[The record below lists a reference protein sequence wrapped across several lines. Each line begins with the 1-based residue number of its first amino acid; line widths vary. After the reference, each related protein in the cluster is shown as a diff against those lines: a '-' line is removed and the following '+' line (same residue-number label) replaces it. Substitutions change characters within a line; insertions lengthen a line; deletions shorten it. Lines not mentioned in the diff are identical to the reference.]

1 MVKKL
6 FLYFIIIGGLFTFNS
21 CKTLYSNAMLKTPRD
36 FKFNEIKKTAL
47 QEFKIGVHDVIS
59 FSLFSNDGFKVID
72 LNSFIAG
79 EKGTGVS
86 FIVELDG
93 TIKLPILGR
102 ISLLGMTAREAE
114 IFLEEKFS
122 EFYVKPFVMLK
133 VNNRKVIL
141 FPGAEGNAKIV
152 PLPNT
157 STTLIELLASVGGIP
172 NDGKAYSI
180 KLIRG
185 NIENPEVY
193 LIDFSTLEGV
203 QKGNMLMQS
212 NDIVY
217 VESRPRIANK
227 LLTEMLPYFSII
239 NTFII
244 ASSLFRSFK

>member
-6 FLYFIIIGGLFTFNS
+6 LLLLTILGGLFTLNG
-21 CKTLYSNAMLKTPRD
+21 CKILYSNGMLKTPRD

-47 QEFKIGVHDVIS
+47 QEFKIGVHDVVS
-59 FSLFSNDGFKVID
+59 FNLYSNDGFKVID

-79 EKGTGVS
+79 ERGAGVS
-86 FIVELDG
+86 FTVELDG

-122 EFYVKPFVMLK
+122 EFYVKPFVILK
-133 VNNRKVIL
+133 VTNRIVIL

-157 STTLIELLASVGGIP
+157 STTLMELIASVGGIP
-172 NDGKAYSI
+172 GDGKAYSI

-185 NIENPEVY
+185 NIDNPEVY

-203 QKGNMLMQS
+203 QKGNMTMQS

-227 LLTEMLPYFSII
+227 LLSEVLPYISII
-239 NTFII
+239 NTFLI
-244 ASSLFRSFK
+244 ANSIFLRFK

>member
-6 FLYFIIIGGLFTFNS
+6 FLFFIIIGGLFTLNS
-21 CKTLYSNAMLKTPRD
+21 CKTLYPNGMLKTPKD
-36 FKFNEIKKTAL
+36 YKFNEIKKTAL

-59 FSLFSNDGFKVID
+59 FNLFSNDGFKVID

-79 EKGTGVS
+79 EKGAGVS

-122 EFYVKPFVMLK
+122 EFYVKPFVMLR

-157 STTLIELLASVGGIP
+157 STTLMELIASVGGIP
-172 NDGKAYSI
+172 GDGKAYSI

-185 NIENPEVY
+185 NIDNPEVY

-239 NTFII
+239 NTFLI
-244 ASSLFRSFK
+244 ASTVFLRFQ